1 MAIFSECTVTNPDNT
16 ASLASIDRSI
26 DDGFKLLART
36 MTDLVAP
43 SKQPVQE
50 IIPNGSLTIPYGTI
64 SLTNDGQN
72 NIVWTDKQ
80 GNQQLDQ
87 GTTRELFVVGASVY
101 LMGSDGI
108 PYAMSASKS
117 SGWETL
123 ALWTYNDLKS
133 CALKI
138 ITANP
143 VTAPQA

>member
-16 ASLASIDRSI
+16 ASLESIDRSI
-26 DDGFKLLART
+26 NDGFKLLART

-87 GTTRELFVVGASVY
+87 GTTTEVFVVGASVY

-108 PYAMSASKS
+108 PYVISADKL
-117 SGWETL
+117 SGWDSL
-123 ALWTYNDLKS
+123 SIRAYNDLKS